1 MRNAKNDFWLY
12 DLFLIDLAI
21 ELHERKVVWLWQR
34 VGKQMWWFGWKTNP
48 ERKHQTILTMTNN
61 KHKMY
66 TLKNFTVS
74 LKDFLTYGK
83 LMKGI
88 DKEAVEM

>member
-1 MRNAKNDFWLY
+1 M
-12 DLFLIDLAI
+12 
-21 ELHERKVVWLWQR
+21 
-34 VGKQMWWFGWKTNP
+34 FGWKVKQ
-48 ERKHQTILTMTNN
+48 EIKHQTALTMTNN

-66 TLKNFTVS
+66 TLKNLTVS